1 MEIFDRLTGAKTEKD
16 LAEYSEVYG
25 EVLLGMHRDLERH
38 RTLINAHDENMRQGI
53 ARVTHAEGQLS
64 NALAKAE
71 ADSQDALRF
80 SEQAKASALAA
91 DASAK
96 GSRADLEKATGLLDD
111 AQQRWQALLS
121 KVENQ
126 ASEIRALALAFQRF
140 RTRMMWSTGAVSL
153 AVIIGGLAWI
163 LHFFR

>member
-1 MEIFDRLTGAKTEKD
+1 
-16 LAEYSEVYG
+16 
-25 EVLLGMHRDLERH
+25 
-38 RTLINAHDENMRQGI
+38 
-53 ARVTHAEGQLS
+53 LS